1 MNKFFKVALASL
13 LSMVA
18 NIVTADQQP
27 SFSYIDFMPIEIKTL
42 LNTNASQKT
51 LALKTH
57 SDKSS
62 DVRVLYPT
70 AQMLFKAHISA
81 MGKDV
86 RAPQKAVSNSS
97 IYVDLSEA
105 INKALHYDLSVDVS
119 KIQEKIAKAKLK
131 QADSKYW
138 PQLQGTLS
146 FANFHYL
153 EGSDYTTPDS
163 DVPNINISAVYT
175 IYDFGKRYS
184 AYEAQDSALQASK
197 WQRDITNQMVTAKV
211 IKNYLMY
218 IQYAELVSADKAY
231 LARVKNI
238 ADKVNKRVDAGLSIM
253 SDLLRSKVAVDEANN
268 FLSNGE
274 LRLQKAKVDL
284 ETITGLSSDSQR
296 NYTFYQGITQQKS
309 FPKSHHL
316 TLNYIYQHSLLLK
329 QLKAQVSQA
338 KFNHE
343 QAVSQDYPT
352 INVNA
357 GATQW
362 SRSVQSPKLSG
373 SVSITMPI
381 FTGGYNS
388 AAIESAVQSQFLA
401 EDKLTMAMRNINQQ
415 LEDNLIVYQRMRKNY
430 AINLLT
436 VSKYK
441 KVNKLYK
448 KEFFAGHRPLLDLLN
463 SERGL
468 YLALIEK
475 IKDKINAYEA
485 LVNLYELAGETRDV
499 LKFIHMR
506 Q

>member
-1 MNKFFKVALASL
+1 MNKFFKVALVSL
-13 LSMVA
+13 LSMVSTM
-18 NIVTADQQP
+18 VTADQKS
-27 SFSYIDFMPIEIKTL
+27 SFSYIEFMPAEIKEVF
-42 LNTNASQKT
+42 NANWPQK
-51 LALKTH
+51 LSALKTP
-57 SDKSS
+57 SSKSGDLS
-62 DVRVLYPT
+62 VLYPT
-70 AQMLFKAHISA
+70 AQMLLKARLSVVGKKKTTPHKSA
-81 MGKDV
+81 SDI
-86 RAPQKAVSNSS
+86 S
-97 IYVDLSEA
+97 IYVELSEA

-184 AYEAQDSALQASK
+184 AYEAQDSALQASQ
-197 WQRDITNQMVTAKV
+197 WQRDITNQMVAAKV
-211 IKNYLMY
+211 IKSYLVY
-218 IQYAELVSADKAY
+218 IQYAELVIVDKAY
-231 LARVKNI
+231 LARVRNI

-253 SDLLRSKVAVDEANN
+253 SDLLRSKVAVDEAHN

-284 ETITGLSSDSQR
+284 ETITGLSSDRQH
-296 NYTFYQGITQQKS
+296 NYKFYQSIAQKRS
-309 FPKSHHL
+309 FPKLSHL

-329 QLKAQVSQA
+329 RLKAEVSQA
-338 KFNHE
+338 RFNHE
-343 QAVSQDYPT
+343 EAISQDYPT
-352 INVNA
+352 ISANA

-373 SVSITMPI
+373 SISITMPI

-388 AAIESAVQSQFLA
+388 AAINSAAQSQFLA

-415 LEDNLIVYQRMRKNY
+415 LENNLIVYQRMRENY

-436 VSKYK
+436 ASKYK

-448 KEFFAGHRPLLDLLN
+448 KEFFSGNRPLLDLLN

-468 YLALIEK
+468 YLALVEK
-475 IKDKINAYEA
+475 IKDKVNAYEA

-499 LKFIHMR
+499 LKFIHMTK
-506 Q
+506 